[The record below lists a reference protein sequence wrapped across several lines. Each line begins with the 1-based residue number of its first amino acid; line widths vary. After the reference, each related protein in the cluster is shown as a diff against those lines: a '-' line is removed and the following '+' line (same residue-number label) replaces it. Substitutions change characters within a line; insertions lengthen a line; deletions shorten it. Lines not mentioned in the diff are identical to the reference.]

1 RPQPK
6 MASARRA
13 LPAQYFSVISAW
25 KARRV
30 APVICEAARRKSAI
44 CGGVGDMET
53 GGVEPN
59 LSMQY
64 PHAEDGWP
72 NKRKP
77 HSNPSTPHCLG
88 KIFSRYG
95 LRCLALCGLEVGRHW
110 PLHAVWIHTPRSLL
124 RGVCIVGDRD
134 SQ

>member
-1 RPQPK
+1 MGEGESHEGLCRLGIPLFPTPAATAMLWRPQPK
-6 MASARRA
+6 MSSARRA
-13 LPAQYFSVISAW
+13 LPSQYFSVISAW

-59 LSMQY
+59 LSMEY
-64 PHAEDGWP
+64 PHAADGWP

-77 HSNPSTPHCLG
+77 HSNPSTPRCLG
-88 KIFSRYG
+88 KIFFRYG
-95 LRCLALCGLEVGRHW
+95 LRPCEN
-110 PLHAVWIHTPRSLL
+110 PLL
-124 RGVCIVGDRD
+124 
-134 SQ
+134 